1 MRAKTLVAGL
11 IGMSGL
17 AGAFAGTC
25 LGQGVPTH
33 EPVGEPQVIDGRL
46 VYPEGAAIPRNMTP
60 AERRFWDLN
69 PPLVPRGTGAPTG
82 PVHCAAE
89 YEPMQAILLSWNGTG
104 TWLTIVA
111 QMAGRIT
118 TVGNA
123 QAWVV
128 VRDVTAENTA
138 RTQITAT
145 GADMTK
151 VRFFR
156 RTLDSIWIRDYGPR
170 YIFQGDCRAIV
181 DHVYNR
187 PRPNDD
193 ALPGWLGTQLKQP
206 VYEIPLIH
214 GGGNFHLD
222 AVDRGYATRLIVNE
236 NPGVAEAEI
245 NARWLVFQNLNMH
258 LFDPFPTSVDS
269 TQHLDMWMQVI
280 GDNKVMVSDW
290 PQNPGSTQDVIC
302 DNAAVFMASRGYQV
316 FRLPAFRVSN
326 THYTY
331 TNVVMCNDLV
341 LIPSYTNA
349 TVSPSNSVALS
360 TWQTAVPGKTVL
372 QINCQ
377 AIVTAAGVMHCIA
390 MHVPAPR
397 GGQNP
402 TAYVVSPA
410 SGETLPPGET
420 VTVRWVSDDD
430 VGTTTA
436 DVLMS
441 TDGGVT
447 YAPLATGVPDTGSYA
462 WTTPAGYEPRTRIKV
477 LVRDADGRTG
487 EDATDGDIVVG
498 ECGADFNGDGFVDFF
513 DYDAFVACFEGSGCP
528 AGVTA
533 DTNEDGFVD
542 FFDYD
547 AFVELYEAGC

>member
-11 IGMSGL
+11 MGISGL
-17 AGAFAGTC
+17 AGTS
-25 LGQGVPTH
+25 LGQGAVTAEPAS
-33 EPVGEPQVIDGRL
+33 EPVLVDGRL

-69 PPLVPRGTGAPTG
+69 PPFVPRGTGAPTG

-89 YEPMQAILLSWNGTG
+89 YEPMQAIMLSWNGTSA
-104 TWLTIVA
+104 WLSIVA

-118 TVGNA
+118 TVGSA

-128 VRDVTAENTA
+128 VRDLAAENAA
-138 RTQITAT
+138 RTQITAA

-193 ALPGWLGTQLKQP
+193 ALPGWLGTQLRQP

-222 AVDRGYATRLIVNE
+222 AVNRGYATRLIVNE
-236 NPGVAEAEI
+236 NPGLGEAEV
-245 NARWLVFQNLNMH
+245 NARWLAYQNLNMH
-258 LFDPFPTSVDS
+258 LFDPYPVSVDS

-280 GDNKVMVSDW
+280 GDNKVMISDW

-302 DNAAVFMASRGYQV
+302 ENAAVFMAQRGYQV
-316 FRLPAFRVSN
+316 YRLPAFRVSN

-341 LIPSYTNA
+341 LVPSYTNA

-360 TWQTAVPGKTVL
+360 TWQAAMPGKTVL

-402 TAYVVSPA
+402 TAYVVSPDGAERIA
-410 SGETLPPGET
+410 SGET
-420 VTVRWVSDDD
+420 VTVRWISDDD
-430 VGTTTA
+430 VATTTA

-441 TDGGVT
+441 TDGGTT
-447 YAPLATGVPDTGSYA
+447 YAALATAVADTGSYA

-477 LVRDADGRTG
+477 VVRDAEGRTG
-487 EDATDGDIVVG
+487 QDASDTDIIVG
-498 ECGADFNGDGFVDFF
+498 ECGADFNGDGVLDFFDYDAFVACFEGEGCPAGSTADANGDGFVDFF
-513 DYDAFVACFEGSGCP
+513 DYDAFVA
-528 AGVTA
+528 A
-533 DTNEDGFVD
+533 
-542 FFDYD
+542 
-547 AFVELYEAGC
+547 YEAGC